1 MKQMKTITIRVLN
14 KLFEAGVDTDKKI
27 LDLKIED
34 MLTLPNITVNEIKEV
49 TGIQKA
55 LRAKR
60 MISYLS
66 GVSDLEENKGQVVH
80 WIIEPEDDND
90 ENDLPFR

>member
-34 MLTLPNITVNEIKEV
+34 VLTLPNITVNEIKEV

-80 WIIEPEDDND
+80 
-90 ENDLPFR
+90 